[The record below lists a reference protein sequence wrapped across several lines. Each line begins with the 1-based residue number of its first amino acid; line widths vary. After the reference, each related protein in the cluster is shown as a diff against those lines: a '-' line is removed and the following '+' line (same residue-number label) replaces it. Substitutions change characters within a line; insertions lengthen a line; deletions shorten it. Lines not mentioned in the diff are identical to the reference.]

1 MKALALLG
9 MTHLML
15 ASPTFPAVLESD
27 LGLST
32 PPDCSLCHAGG
43 ATGSGTATTPFAT
56 AMRNRGMVAG
66 NTQSVSAAL
75 QQLETDQVDSDG
87 DGATDVDEL
96 RAGTDPN
103 GAGEL
108 ALPTYGCASAGL
120 PSVLVL
126 AAAGLLALYRRRS
139 HRRS

>member
-1 MKALALLG
+1 MTAFALLG
-9 MTHLML
+9 ATHLML
-15 ASPTFPAVLESD
+15 ASPTFPGALESD
-27 LGLST
+27 LGLDT

-43 ATGSGTATTPFAT
+43 ATGSATATTPFAT
-56 AMRNRGMVAG
+56 AMRDRGMVAG
-66 NTQSVSAAL
+66 DTQSVSAAL
-75 QQLETDQVDSDG
+75 QQLEADQVDSDG

-120 PSVLVL
+120 PSVLAL
-126 AAAGLLALYRRRS
+126 AATGLLALHRRRS
-139 HRRS
+139 NKG